1 MSDPLLLP
9 EIRLMLAE
17 GDEAGLADLVT
28 AMHPASTANF
38 IEELSDEELWQLLQ
52 YAPIERQA
60 AIFSFLPLR
69 KQVDLVSGMGR
80 ERMSKLLEEMSPDD
94 RVDLLQHLDE
104 EVVESLLPLVA
115 KADRED
121 IRRLL
126 SYPED
131 SAASVMTTDYA
142 SLPSDITVDE
152 AINIVRR
159 QAPDR
164 ETIYYIYVVDEYRHL
179 IGIVSLRDLV
189 LAKGSTRIADIM
201 QRDVVAVR
209 AELDQEEVAR
219 QMARYDFIAIPVVD
233 HQHRLIGI
241 ITFDDLAD
249 IVEDEATEDFHL
261 TAAVSPLAHGYHE
274 SRVWTL
280 FRRRAGWLLILVFVN
295 LVSSGVIAA
304 YQETL
309 EAVIALAFF
318 LPLLIDSGGNTGSQ
332 AATLIIRAL
341 ATEEIRLSE
350 WLSTVL
356 KELGVGLAL
365 GFAMAIAS
373 FFLGVFRGGLE
384 VGLIVG
390 ISMLGIVMVT
400 NLIGVLLPFALTR
413 LRIDPAVASS
423 PLITTIADAT
433 GLLLYF
439 NVAAAVMSQGWLSS
453 AASG

>member
-17 GDEAGLADLVT
+17 NDETGLADLVT
-28 AMHPASTANF
+28 AMHPASTAYF
-38 IEELSDEELWQLLQ
+38 IEDLTNEELWQLLQ
-52 YAPIERQA
+52 FAPIGRQA
-60 AIFSFLPLR
+60 AIFSFLPLP
-69 KQVDLVSGMGR
+69 KQAELVSGLGR
-80 ERMSKLLEEMSPDD
+80 DRMSKLLEQMSPDD

-104 EVVESLLPLVA
+104 EVVESLLPLIA

-142 SLPSDITVDE
+142 TLPPDITVDE
-152 AINIVRR
+152 AIKSVRR

-189 LAKGSTRIADIM
+189 LAKGATRISEIM
-201 QRDVVAVR
+201 QRDVVSVR

-219 QMARYDFIAIPVVD
+219 EMAHYDFIAIPVVD
-233 HQHRLIGI
+233 SQHRLIGI

-261 TAAVSPLAHGYHE
+261 AAAVSPLTQGYQE
-274 SRVWTL
+274 STIFTL
-280 FRRRAGWLLILVFVN
+280 YGRRTGWLVVLVFVN
-295 LVSSGVIAA
+295 LVSSGVIEA
-304 YQETL
+304 YQKTL
-309 EAVIALAFF
+309 QATIALAFF
-318 LPLLIDSGGNTGSQ
+318 VPLLIGSGGNTGSQ

-341 ATEEIRLSE
+341 ATEEIHVRE
-350 WLSTVL
+350 WLGTVL

-365 GFAMAIAS
+365 GLTMAAAS
-373 FFLGVFRGGLE
+373 MLLGVLRGGWQ
-384 VGLIVG
+384 VGAIVG
-390 ISMLGIVMVT
+390 ISMLGIVVMS

-433 GLLLYF
+433 GLFLYF
-439 NVAAAVMSQGWLSS
+439 NVASWIMGV
-453 AASG
+453 

>member
-1 MSDPLLLP
+1 
-9 EIRLMLAE
+9 MLSE

-38 IEELSDEELWQLLQ
+38 IEELEDEELWQLLQ
-52 YAPIERQA
+52 YAPIDRQA
-60 AIFSFLPLR
+60 SIFSFLPLQ
-69 KQVDLVSGMGR
+69 KQAELVSGLGR
-80 ERMSKLLEEMSPDD
+80 DRMSKLLEQMSPDD

-126 SYPED
+126 SYPD
-131 SAASVMTTDYA
+131 GSAASVMTTDYA
-142 SLPSDITVDE
+142 SLSSDVTVDE
-152 AINIVRR
+152 AIASVRR

-189 LAKGSTRIADIM
+189 LAKGGTRIADIM
-201 QRDVVAVR
+201 QRDVVSVR
-209 AELDQEEVAR
+209 AEVDQEEVAR

-233 HQHRLIGI
+233 QQHRLIGI

-249 IVEDEATEDFHL
+249 IMEDEATEDFHL
-261 TAAVSPLAHGYHE
+261 TAAVSPLTHGYHE
-274 SRVWTL
+274 STVWTL
-280 FRRRAGWLLILVFVN
+280 YGRRAGWLVILVFVN

-304 YQETL
+304 YEETL
-309 EAVIALAFF
+309 QAAIALAFF

-350 WLSTVL
+350 WLATDW
-356 KELGVGLAL
+356 KELGVGLTL
-365 GFAMAIAS
+365 GFTMAVAS
-373 FFLGVFRGGLE
+373 FLLGVFRGGLE
-384 VGLIVG
+384 VGMIVG
-390 ISMLGIVMVT
+390 ISMMGIVLVT

-433 GLLLYF
+433 GLILYF
-439 NVAAAVMSQGWLSS
+439 NVAAWLMGTEWFSTS
-453 AASG
+453 

>member
-38 IEELSDEELWQLLQ
+38 IEELTDEELWQLLQ
-52 YAPIERQA
+52 YAPIDRQA
-60 AIFSFLPLR
+60 AIFSFLPLQ
-69 KQVDLVSGMGR
+69 KQVALVSGLGR
-80 ERMSKLLEEMSPDD
+80 ERMSKLLEQMSPDD
-94 RVDLLQHLDE
+94 RVDLLQQLDD

-142 SLPSDITVDE
+142 WLPSDLTVDE
-152 AINIVRR
+152 AIASVRR

-179 IGIVSLRDLV
+179 IGTVSLRDLV

-201 QRDVVAVR
+201 QRDVVAVP
-209 AELDQEEVAR
+209 ADQDQEEVAR

-233 HQHRLIGI
+233 NQHRLIGI

-261 TAAVSPLAHGYHE
+261 TAAVSPLAQGYHE
-274 SRVWTL
+274 SRVLTL
-280 FRRRAGWLLILVFVN
+280 VRRRAGWLIILVFVN

-309 EAVIALAFF
+309 EAAIALAFF

-341 ATEEIRLSE
+341 ATDEIRLSE
-350 WLSTVL
+350 WLGTLL
-356 KELGVGLAL
+356 KELGVGFAL
-365 GFAMAIAS
+365 GMTMAVAS
-373 FFLGVFRGGLE
+373 FLLGYFRGGWE
-384 VGLIVG
+384 IGMIVG
-390 ISMLGIVMVT
+390 VSMLGIVMIT

-433 GLLLYF
+433 GLILYF
-439 NVAAAVMSQGWLSS
+439 NVAAAVLGSGWTPSFT
-453 AASG
+453 AG